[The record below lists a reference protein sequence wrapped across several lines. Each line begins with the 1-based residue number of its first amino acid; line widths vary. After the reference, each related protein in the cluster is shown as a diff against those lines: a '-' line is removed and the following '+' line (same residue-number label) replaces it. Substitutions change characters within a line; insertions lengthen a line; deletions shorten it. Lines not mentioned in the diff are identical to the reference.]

1 MTSNAFLKPGQQD
14 LALLSVEQVRQAEQ
28 TAYAGMDSFTLMARA
43 GYAAFLWACERL
55 EGKSGVW
62 TVLAG
67 PGNNGGDAYV
77 LATHALEAGT
87 PVKLYALGQ
96 ISKKADDALLAKAGF
111 LAAGGEI
118 HPTEDFASLL
128 GAAGIVDGL
137 FGIGL
142 TNPPTGEAQRLIRL
156 MNSENTMK
164 VPVLSLDIPSGLNA
178 NTGQAFCDCVK
189 ATHTLSFIAAK
200 PGLFTLD
207 GPDQCGEIT
216 VADLGLQ
223 DAAAPHPQ
231 SLYAEE
237 TLLSQL
243 KPRNMNSHKGSH
255 GDVVVVGGD
264 QGMVG
269 AAILAARTALHLG
282 AGRVFLG
289 LLDGPQ
295 PPGYDPLQPELMMRS
310 TESLLKH
317 AGVWVVGPGLGQ
329 STTARAL
336 LSQLLDITATRS
348 APDALLLDADAL
360 NLLAQDSEL
369 AEKFAELK
377 MPTVITP
384 HPLEA
389 ARLLGLTTEQ
399 IQADRMGAAQQL
411 SQRFNTCAVLKGAGS
426 VIAHQDQ
433 LSINLS
439 GGPALATGG
448 TGDVLAG
455 ALGALLAQFGCESL
469 HQTVALGVFL
479 HGQTVEPLGLEKRN
493 PRLLTASEVMLRI
506 KQRLNHT

>member
-14 LALLSVEQVRQAEQ
+14 LALMTVEQVRQAEQ
-28 TAYAGMDSFTLMARA
+28 TAYAGLDSFMLMARA
-43 GYAAFLWACERL
+43 GHAAFLWACERL
-55 EGKSGVW
+55 QGKSGYW
-62 TVLAG
+62 IVLAG

-96 ISKKADDALLAKAGF
+96 TSEKADDALLAKAGF
-111 LAAGGEI
+111 LAAGGEVN
-118 HPTEDFASLL
+118 PSEEFQSLH

-142 TNPPTGEAQRLIRL
+142 ASSPTGEAQRLIRL
-156 MNSENTMK
+156 MNSESPLNI
-164 VPVLSLDIPSGLNA
+164 PVLALDIPSGLNA

-200 PGLFTLD
+200 PGLFTLN
-207 GPDQCGEIT
+207 GPGQCGEVT
-216 VADLGLQ
+216 LADIGLQ
-223 DAAAPHPQ
+223 EATTPYPQ
-231 SLYAEE
+231 RLYAQE
-237 TLLSQL
+237 TLLRLL
-243 KPRNMNSHKGSH
+243 KPRDMNSHKGSH
-255 GDVVVVGGD
+255 GDVVVLGGD

-289 LLDGPQ
+289 LLEGPQ

-310 TESLLKH
+310 TESLLTH

-329 STTARAL
+329 GSKACTL
-336 LSQLLDITATRS
+336 LNQVLDIAATLS
-348 APDALLLDADAL
+348 TPDALVLDADAL
-360 NLLAQDSEL
+360 NLLTQDPDL
-369 AEKFAELK
+369 AEKFAGLK
-377 MPTVITP
+377 RPSVITP

-399 IQADRMGAAQQL
+399 IQADRISAAEQL
-411 SQRFNTCAVLKGAGS
+411 SERFNTCTVLKGAGS
-426 VIAHQDQ
+426 VIAHQGE
-433 LSINLS
+433 LSVNLS

-455 ALGALLAQFGCESL
+455 TLGALLAQFGCESL

-479 HGQTVEPLGLEKRN
+479 HGQSVEPLGLEKRS

-506 KQRLNHT
+506 KHRLNDR